1 MSETGFGMPA
11 RLRQQEAT
19 RQAIGRWRDGLINLT
34 GANRLLNFKP
44 SKTGMVAVARPAPG
58 EVLMR
63 RRRWTF
69 RALQP
74 GPSGSESFTPPPP
87 GPGFLDVDKSP
98 EELAAALR
106 SLYRRSTQ
114 AYLDQ
119 GLSVLYLAF
128 GTLTWLD
135 EDGTKYASPL
145 LLLPMRLETKARE
158 LPVLLPSDEDAVIN
172 PALALKLEQKDIR
185 LPRVDQAEDLL
196 LDELLAK
203 VRAATASRQGWSVTS
218 SLALSCFSFSKEA
231 MYRDLLAN
239 ERLIAGHPAISALAC
254 SGADMT
260 DTGFAFDEILDAD
273 IDGRAAPEDTPV
285 ILDAD
290 SSQRACVAAAVDGRS
305 FVMDGPPGTGKSQT
319 IANMIGALLHAGK
332 TVLFVSEKAAALDV
346 VRDRLDNA
354 GLRPYLFELHS
365 SKATRKAVAA
375 ELGRALDTVLVAPA
389 PMQPADLDAA
399 RRRREELNAYAH
411 GMNRHR
417 DPLGVSLHDVLGQIA
432 QLANVPAAPASDIP
446 AANLTVAGL
455 GEINS
460 AMNSLAAAWRPA
472 LEGMSFP
479 WRGMTHDGPVDA
491 QLYQAASALR
501 ALEGTAKVHAPLA
514 AAAGLTRP
522 SQAQDLASLLD
533 HLQVK
538 PEGVPDQWLTAPIL
552 DSVANAA
559 DLLDSCLGDIAAC
572 EGNAAQSA
580 GVAWETIPPSTR
592 LPQIADLS
600 GLVPAPVDTAQL
612 DAGGLAALS
621 ASTVADAS
629 MLQRRLASLSTL
641 ARMLDLNPPRTFA
654 QAGDLLLVA
663 LLAEASHLPLRE
675 WLSSSGP
682 EEASQAIDPLRRALN
697 ALDVAEAEAAPFYTK
712 AVLGEDVASLAER
725 FTTRHHGIAKL
736 SGEYRA
742 DKKLLASFSAG
753 NVSYDT
759 ARQHLSLAVAWKNAA
774 SAYAAAE
781 LRYSRVLGQYYT
793 GRATDF
799 SGADAALDVARTA
812 LRLTAGHDSRIA
824 DHLSL
829 QTGQLPG
836 VILLA
841 REIDRDLSAWRSSL
855 TPGQAE
861 LLGGT
866 ISAAIDWLQ
875 AQPGP
880 LTAAASFTESVSGAT
895 RQSLVFAQARRL
907 VSLRDLA
914 DAARARLT
922 EQAAAFGDVFG
933 ELYAGPRTDIHA
945 VRLAVEWTRLL
956 RVRFSPH
963 GGPLTPAQ
971 VKAAADAI
979 PAGHLT
985 AMAATWQLARSEL
998 TALFDADRGSELT
1011 AELDD
1016 YHDAAALIDVLT
1028 QDSGGPGEWRAYH
1041 QASATLAAY
1050 GLHVVVAFCAAER
1063 LSASQVVAV
1072 IQRALLQRWAENQL
1086 KSDPALA
1093 VVRAVDRDAL
1103 VAEYRKL
1110 DHALIAAATGKIIR
1124 ACNARRPRTDL
1135 GEAAVIRREAEKK
1148 KRHMPVRTLIER
1160 SRTVTQAIKPCFMM
1174 SPLSVSQF
1182 LPPDMHFDV
1191 VIFDEASQVTP
1202 GDAINCVYRADALI
1216 LAGDQKQLPPT
1227 NFFAAGQ
1234 DNDDEW
1240 SEETD
1245 DTADFESVLDL
1256 AKSAGVFRNLPL
1268 RWHYRSRHE
1277 ALIAFSNISF
1287 YKGTLITF
1295 PGAHADGPDVGVA
1308 SFPVNGT
1315 YRRGTTRDNP
1325 VEAAKV
1331 AERALYHFD
1340 RRPGWSL
1347 GVVTFSEAQAVAI
1360 ETALREARRNRPDL
1374 DRFFDTTD
1382 RLRGFFVKSLEA
1394 VQGDERDVLIF
1405 SVGYGPDENGKIT
1418 MNFGPLNRQG
1428 GWRRLNV
1435 AITRAHYRNEVVS
1448 TLRPGDIPGSV
1459 ASEGV
1464 RHLRRY
1470 LDYAERGMAALALDT
1485 STGGDAESPF
1495 EESVISVIRSWGYEV
1510 APQVGTAG
1518 YRIDVG
1524 VRHPLHPGVYAI
1536 GVECDG
1542 YQYHSSRAARDRDRL
1557 REQVLRGLGWR
1568 LHRIWGTAWYRDR
1581 NGEERKL
1588 RQAIEA
1594 AIVAP
1599 VHGLLTEA
1607 ASTVIPSERPPVE
1620 TATATFD
1627 DIPPWTKPYVIATVS
1642 PLPSWID
1649 LGEPGSRFHMTDAIR
1664 VIAET
1669 EGPVHISVLHERLR
1683 DAWNIGRIG
1692 PRIRANVDAAIRL
1705 AEVIRHDDFLT
1716 GPGPLPTIVRTP
1728 VRGCQ
1733 RQITQ
1738 IHDRELEEAAV
1749 RLARDASSISQ
1760 DDLTTAVA
1768 RIFGWTR
1775 RGTDISQ
1782 RMTTLIRWLLN
1793 NGTLTGDEYS
1803 LTAAHRT

>member
-1 MSETGFGMPA
+1 
-11 RLRQQEAT
+11 
-19 RQAIGRWRDGLINLT
+19 
-34 GANRLLNFKP
+34 
-44 SKTGMVAVARPAPG
+44 
-58 EVLMR
+58 
-63 RRRWTF
+63 
-69 RALQP
+69 
-74 GPSGSESFTPPPP
+74 
-87 GPGFLDVDKSP
+87 
-98 EELAAALR
+98 
-106 SLYRRSTQ
+106 
-114 AYLDQ
+114 
-119 GLSVLYLAF
+119 
-128 GTLTWLD
+128 
-135 EDGTKYASPL
+135 
-145 LLLPMRLETKARE
+145 MRLEAKARE
-158 LPVLLPSDEDAVIN
+158 LPVLLLSDDDAVIN
-172 PALALKLEQKDIR
+172 PALALKLEQRDIR

-196 LDELLAK
+196 LDDLLAK
-203 VRAATASRQGWSVTS
+203 VRAATAGRQGWSVTS
-218 SLALSCFSFSKEA
+218 SLTLSCFSFAKEA

-239 ERLIAGHPAISALAC
+239 ERLIADHPAISALAC
-254 SGADMT
+254 SGADMA
-260 DTGFAFDEILDAD
+260 DTEFAFDDIPDAEIDR
-273 IDGRAAPEDTPV
+273 RAAPENTPV

-290 SSQRACVAAAVDGRS
+290 SSQRACIAAAVDGRS

-346 VRDRLDNA
+346 VRDRLNNA

-365 SKATRKAVAA
+365 SKATRKEVAA

-389 PMQPADLDAA
+389 PMPPADLDAA
-399 RRRREELNAYAH
+399 RRRREELNAYADA
-411 GMNRHR
+411 MNRHR
-417 DPLGVSLHDVLGQIA
+417 DPLGVSLHHVLGQIA
-432 QLANVPAAPASDIP
+432 QLANVPAAPAAALS

-460 AMNSLAAAWRPA
+460 ATNSLAAAWRPA

-479 WRGMTHDGPVDA
+479 WRGITYDGPVDA

-501 ALEGTAKVHAPLA
+501 ALEGTAKVHASLA
-514 AAAGLTRP
+514 SAAMLTCP

-538 PEGVPDQWLTAPIL
+538 PEGIPDQWLTTPLL

-559 DLLDSCLGDIAAC
+559 DLLDSCLADIAAC
-572 EGNAAQSA
+572 ESEAAQSA
-580 GVAWETIPPSTR
+580 GVAWETLPPSTR
-592 LPQIADLS
+592 LPEIADLS
-600 GLVPAPVDTAQL
+600 GLVPAPVGTAEL
-612 DAGGLAALS
+612 DARKLAALS
-621 ASTVADAS
+621 ATTAADAAV
-629 MLQRRLASLSTL
+629 LQRRLASLSTL
-641 ARMLDLNPPRTFA
+641 AGMLGLHPPVTFA
-654 QAGDLLLVA
+654 EAGDLLSVA
-663 LLAEASHLPLRE
+663 LLAEASPLPLRE
-675 WLSSSGP
+675 WLSSSGS
-682 EEASQAIDPLRRALN
+682 ERASRAIDALRQARD
-697 ALDVAEAEAAPFYTK
+697 ALDVAEAEATPFYTK

-753 NVSYDT
+753 NVGHDT
-759 ARQHLSLAVAWKNAA
+759 ARQRLSLAVTWGNAA

-781 LRYSRVLGQYYT
+781 LQYSSVLGQYYT

-799 SGADAALDVARTA
+799 SAAAAALEVARTA
-812 LRLTAGHDSRIA
+812 LRLTAGQDSRIA

-836 VILLA
+836 VIPLA
-841 REIDRDLSAWRSSL
+841 REIDPDLNAWRSSL

-866 ISAAIDWLQ
+866 ITAAIAWHQ
-875 AQPGP
+875 AQSGP
-880 LTAAASFTESVSGAT
+880 LASAASFTESVSAAT
-895 RQSLVFAQARRL
+895 RHPLAFGQARRL
-907 VSLRDLA
+907 VSLRDRA
-914 DAARARLT
+914 DAAHARLK
-922 EQAAAFGDVFG
+922 ERAAGFGDVFG
-933 ELYAGPRTDIHA
+933 GLYAGPRTDIRA
-945 VRLAVEWTRLL
+945 VRLAVEWARLL
-956 RVRFSPH
+956 RMRFSPH

-971 VKAAADAI
+971 VKAASDAM
-979 PAGHLT
+979 PAGHLA
-985 AMAATWQLARSEL
+985 AMAATWQQARSAL
-998 TALFDADRGSELT
+998 TALFDADRGSELA

-1016 YHDAAALIDVLT
+1016 YRDAAALIDALA

-1041 QASATLAAY
+1041 RAREALTAH
-1050 GLHVVVAFCAAER
+1050 GLHSVVAFCVTER
-1063 LSASQVVAV
+1063 VPASQVVPV
-1072 IQRALLQRWAENQL
+1072 IQRALLQGWAENQL
-1086 KSDPALA
+1086 KSDSALA
-1093 VVRAVDRDAL
+1093 IMRAADRDAL

-1110 DHALIAAATGKIIR
+1110 DRALLAGATGKIIR
-1124 ACNARRPRTDL
+1124 ACNAKRPRTDL

-1160 SRTVTQAIKPCFMM
+1160 SRTVAQAIKPCFMM

-1182 LPPDMHFDV
+1182 LPPDLHFDV

-1227 NFFAAGQ
+1227 NFFTAAGP
-1234 DNDDEW
+1234 DDDDEW

-1256 AKSAGVFRNLPL
+1256 AKGAGVFRNLPL

-1308 SFPVNGT
+1308 SFPVDGT

-1325 VEAAKV
+1325 IEAAKV
-1331 AERALYHFD
+1331 AERVLYHFD
-1340 RRPGWSL
+1340 TRPGWSL

-1360 ETALREARRNRPDL
+1360 DTALRDARRNRPDL

-1435 AITRAHYRNEVVS
+1435 AITRAHYRNEIVS
-1448 TLRPGDIPGSV
+1448 TLRPGDIPES
-1459 ASEGV
+1459 AAAEGV
-1464 RHLRRY
+1464 RQLRRY
-1470 LDYAERGMAALALDT
+1470 LDYAERGPAALALDT

-1495 EESVISVIRSWGYEV
+1495 EESVITVIRSWGYEV
-1510 APQVGTAG
+1510 TPQVGTAG
-1518 YRIDVG
+1518 YRIDIG
-1524 VRHPLHPGVYAI
+1524 VRHPSHSGVYAI

-1581 NGEERKL
+1581 NGEERRL
-1588 RQAIEA
+1588 RTAIEA
-1594 AIVAP
+1594 AIAAP
-1599 VHGLLTEA
+1599 VHGLLTDA
-1607 ASTVIPSERPPVE
+1607 ASTVIPNEPPVVE

-1627 DIPPWTKPYVIATVS
+1627 EIPSWTKPYVIATVS

-1649 LGEPGSRFHMTDAIR
+1649 PGDPGSRFHMTEAIR
-1664 VIAET
+1664 AIAET

-1683 DAWNIGRIG
+1683 DAWNIGRVG
-1692 PRIRANVDAAIRL
+1692 SKIRTNIDAAIRL
-1705 AEVIRHDDFLT
+1705 AEVIRHGDFLT
-1716 GPGPLPTIVRTP
+1716 GPGPLPTTVRTP

-1738 IHDRELEEAAV
+1738 IHDRELEEAIV
-1749 RLARDASSISQ
+1749 RLTRDASSISQ

-1768 RIFGWTR
+1768 RLFGWTR

-1782 RMTTLIRWLLN
+1782 RMMTLIRWLLN
-1793 NGTLTGDEYS
+1793 NGMLSGDEYG